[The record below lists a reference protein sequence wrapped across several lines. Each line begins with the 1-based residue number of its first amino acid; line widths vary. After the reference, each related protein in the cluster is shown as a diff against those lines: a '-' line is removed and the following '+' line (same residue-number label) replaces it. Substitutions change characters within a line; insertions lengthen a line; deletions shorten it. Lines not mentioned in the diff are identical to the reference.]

1 MINVRKLIRR
11 ITLGHLYALILFG
24 CLMLASNVAM
34 ADPLDDVSTKLAGFL
49 TKAGTVATGLI
60 IPTGGL
66 AVTVLALKRKA
77 AKAMGDDDAMARTG
91 NQIADAL
98 KLTAI
103 GTGASLLVAVAGS
116 ILK

>member
-1 MINVRKLIRR
+1 MRNLMRR
-11 ITLGHLYALILFG
+11 INLGHLYVLILFG
-24 CLMLASNVAM
+24 CLMLSADPAL
-34 ADPLDDVSTKLAGFL
+34 ADPLDDVSTKLSTFL
-49 TKAGTVATGLI
+49 TKAGTIATGLI

-98 KLTAI
+98 KMTAI

-116 ILK
+116 ILS